1 MNDAG
6 RVAVVSGSVGAGH
19 DGAARE
25 LVREFAAAGYATSRH
40 DFLAMLGSRGGRALR
55 AAYAAQLRV
64 APGSWGW
71 LLGNLS
77 RHPGLTTGLAGFIA
91 RVAARRLR
99 AALDPQPAAVV
110 STYPLASQALGYLRR
125 RGELNVPVITY
136 LTDLS
141 VHRLWVAPGV
151 DRHLALHEVA
161 AAQAR
166 ALGAARVEVVRP
178 VVRPDF
184 ATAAPARLPVRG
196 PVALV
201 VAGSWGVGEVAA
213 AAAEIAATGLAT
225 PVTVCGHNAE
235 LRRRIAGAGTGL
247 ALGWVDDMPALVR
260 AANVV
265 VQNAGGLTS
274 LEAMSAGVPV
284 LSYRCLPGHGTTNAA
299 ALDEAGLASWVRHP
313 ADLAGALK
321 VALADGPPA
330 AVRALFAA
338 GTPVG
343 AVS

>member
-1 MNDAG
+1 MGGD
-6 RVAVVSGSVGAGH
+6 VVTAMGPTATVC
-19 DGAARE
+19 
-25 LVREFAAAGYATSRH
+25 LV
-40 DFLAMLGSRGGRALR
+40 
-55 AAYAAQLRV
+55 
-64 APGSWGW
+64 
-71 LLGNLS
+71 
-77 RHPGLTTGLAGFIA
+77 
-91 RVAARRLR
+91 
-99 AALDPQPAAVV
+99 
-110 STYPLASQALGYLRR
+110 
-125 RGELNVPVITY
+125 
-136 LTDLS
+136 
-141 VHRLWVAPGV
+141 
-151 DRHLALHEVA
+151 
-161 AAQAR
+161 
-166 ALGAARVEVVRP
+166 
-178 VVRPDF
+178 
-184 ATAAPARLPVRG
+184 
-196 PVALV
+196 
-201 VAGSWGVGEVAA
+201 
-213 AAAEIAATGLAT
+213 AT

>member
-1 MNDAG
+1 
-6 RVAVVSGSVGAGH
+6 VAVVSGSVGAGH

-25 LVREFAAAGYATSRH
+25 LAREFTAAGYATSLH
-40 DFLAMLGSRGGRALR
+40 DFLAMLGPRGGRALR
-55 AAYAAQLRV
+55 AAYAAQLRI
-64 APGSWGW
+64 APGSWGF
-71 LLGNLS
+71 LLGSLG
-77 RHPGLTTGLAGFIA
+77 RHPGFTAGLAGFIA
-91 RVAARRLR
+91 RAVARRLR
-99 AALDPQPAAVV
+99 ATLSPGLTAVV
-110 STYPLASQALGYLRR
+110 STYPLASQALGHLRE
-125 RGELNVPVITY
+125 RGELTAPVVTY

-151 DRHLALHEVA
+151 DRHFALHEVA

-178 VVRPDF
+178 AVGPAF

-196 PVALV
+196 PVALI
-201 VAGSWGVGEVAA
+201 VAGSWGVGEVAT

-247 ALGWVDDMPALVR
+247 ALAWVDDMPALVR
-260 AANVV
+260 AADIV
-265 VQNAGGLTS
+265 VQNAGGLSS
-274 LEAMSAGVPV
+274 LEAMAAGVPV

-299 ALDEAGLASWVRHP
+299 ALEEAGLARWVRSP

-321 VALADGPPA
+321 AALADGPPA
-330 AVRALFAA
+330 AVPSLFAA
-338 GTPVG
+338 GTPVAALTA